1 MRKVTKRAVAALLVA
16 VLVIFGCCV
25 YIYRY
30 LKDGAFW
37 AGYFGNENIT
47 STSILTDR
55 NGTVL
60 ATISSG
66 EISYADSSTMREA
79 CYQLLGDGTG
89 NISTGALSCFSG
101 RLSGFSYI
109 FGTTRPK
116 DTSLELTVDADL
128 QVTAYE
134 AMGSQNGAVI
144 ACNYKTGEIL
154 CTVSTPAQDPLYPSD
169 EPEEG
174 TYLNKG
180 ISSTLTPGSTFK
192 LVTLSAALETVPNI
206 YSEEFTC
213 EGSTVINGVE
223 INCTGEHGTEDIYDA
238 LANSCNVAFA
248 EITQE
253 VGSDAL
259 SSYVDKLGFT
269 SSHDINGIPTA
280 AGSFVKA
287 DDGTADLS
295 WSGIGQYQDL
305 VCPFSELRLVSA
317 IANHGRL
324 AEPTL
329 LVRSLNVQ
337 ETQLLKASTADAMKK
352 FMRNNV
358 ESVYG
363 DSTFPGLT
371 MCGKTGTAEVGDG
384 DNHSWFTGF
393 LDDEEHPYAIVVV
406 VEHGGYG
413 LSNAGAIANTVLQ
426 EAVANGD

>member
-1 MRKVTKRAVAALLVA
+1 MKKVTRRAIAALLVA

-37 AGYFGNENIT
+37 AAYFGNENIT
-47 STSILTDR
+47 STSTITDR

-60 ATISSG
+60 ATVSSG
-66 EISYADSSTMREA
+66 DIAFSDSSNVREA

-89 NISTGALSCFSG
+89 NISTGVLTCFSG
-101 RLSGFSYI
+101 RLAGFSYV
-109 FGTTRPK
+109 FGTTRQK
-116 DTSLELTVDADL
+116 DTNLELTIDTNL

-134 AMGSQNGAVI
+134 AIGGQNGAVI
-144 ACNYKTGEIL
+144 VCNYKTGEIL
-154 CTVSTPAQDPLYPSD
+154 CMVSTPTQDPLYPSED
-169 EPEEG
+169 PEEG

-192 LVTLSAALETVPNI
+192 LVTLIAALETIPDI
-206 YSEEFTC
+206 YSQEFEC
-213 EGSTVINGVE
+213 DGSTVIGGVE
-223 INCTGEHGTEDIYDA
+223 INCTGHHGTEDIYDA

-253 VGSDAL
+253 VGSDTL
-259 SSYVDKLGFT
+259 YSYTENLGFL

-280 AGSFVKA
+280 AGSFEKA
-287 DDGTADLS
+287 ENGTADLS
-295 WSGIGQYQDL
+295 WSGIGQYKDL

-317 IANHGRL
+317 IANGGSL
-324 AEPTL
+324 VGPTL
-329 LVRSLNVQ
+329 LPKTLTTQ
-337 ETQLLKASTADAMKK
+337 ETQLLKSSTADAMKK

-363 DSTFPGLT
+363 DSSFPGLN

-384 DNHSWFTGF
+384 ENHSWFTGF
-393 LDDEEHPYAIVVV
+393 LDDEDHPYAIVVV

-413 LSNAGAIANTVLQ
+413 LSNAGSIANTVLQ
-426 EAVANGD
+426 EAVSNNI

>member
-1 MRKVTKRAVAALLVA
+1 MNRA
-16 VLVIFGCCV
+16 G
-25 YIYRY
+25 Y

-192 LVTLSAALETVPNI
+192 FRGI
-206 YSEEFTC
+206 Y
-213 EGSTVINGVE
+213 
-223 INCTGEHGTEDIYDA
+223 
-238 LANSCNVAFA
+238 LR
-248 EITQE
+248 
-253 VGSDAL
+253 
-259 SSYVDKLGFT
+259 
-269 SSHDINGIPTA
+269 
-280 AGSFVKA
+280 
-287 DDGTADLS
+287 
-295 WSGIGQYQDL
+295 GQHRY
-305 VCPFSELRLVSA
+305 
-317 IANHGRL
+317 
-324 AEPTL
+324 
-329 LVRSLNVQ
+329 
-337 ETQLLKASTADAMKK
+337 
-352 FMRNNV
+352 
-358 ESVYG
+358 
-363 DSTFPGLT
+363 
-371 MCGKTGTAEVGDG
+371 
-384 DNHSWFTGF
+384 
-393 LDDEEHPYAIVVV
+393 
-406 VEHGGYG
+406 
-413 LSNAGAIANTVLQ
+413 
-426 EAVANGD
+426 